1 MPTWV
6 LPATFAGLVAIAVT
20 LVIERLG
27 GKKGGLI
34 GSLPTTIVP
43 ATAGIFVASE
53 SVVNFQD
60 AMFITPAGMLSNAI
74 FLLLWRVVPP
84 RLPNAHTYIRLLL
97 CILITLGG
105 WICMAILAIQMTDKI
120 HLLGITRNEWA
131 IALTIT
137 MALLGILA
145 CKRNPPAPKA
155 TSNPGAIAIVS
166 RGIMA
171 AGAIGCAVW
180 MAENGG
186 PLIAGVAAV
195 FPAIFMTT
203 MCGLWLAHGET
214 VGAGAVGPLMLGG
227 TSVSAYAWLAAWWVP
242 SLGIIP
248 ASIFAWLL
256 SVIAIT
262 VPAWWW
268 LNKQQ

>member
-6 LPATFAGLVAIAVT
+6 LPAIFAGLVAIAVT

-27 GKKGGLI
+27 GRKGGLI

-43 ATAGIFVASE
+43 ATAGIFAVSE
-53 SVVNFQD
+53 SVGAFQD

-84 RLPNAHTYIRLLL
+84 WLPPVHTYGRLGL
-97 CILITLGG
+97 CLLITLGG
-105 WICMAILAIQMTDKI
+105 WICMAMVAIRTTELSPVFGISRNTLAIILTLTMAA
-120 HLLGITRNEWA
+120 LGIY
-131 IALTIT
+131 
-137 MALLGILA
+137 A

-155 TSNPGAIAIVS
+155 ATKPGMIALVS
-166 RGIMA
+166 RGVMA

-186 PLIAGVAAV
+186 PLIAGLAAV

-203 MCGLWLAHGET
+203 MCGLWLTHGET

-227 TSVSAYAWLAAWWVP
+227 TSVSAYAWIAAWWVP
-242 SLGIIP
+242 SMGIIP
-248 ASIFAWLL
+248 ASVFAWLL
-256 SVIAIT
+256 SVVVTT
-262 VPAWWW
+262 VPACGG
-268 LNKQQ
+268 